1 MWIYLGCSTDLT
13 SSAESEESVL
23 PLAIGSNLS
32 HTAKLTHTVKEF
44 CSPEWLMGG
53 LIPHQSGLISKH
65 LWPRTLQAAV
75 ISSQADFPARISVLQ
90 GLEKAWEES
99 EVAYFSRSCAWPK
112 KSSPSSYSLKMCQL
126 SLLEEEA
133 PWLKRLPKWG
143 MIVGGVLYPLRALEH
158 YTVVKGGS
166 YWATP
171 NTMDGMELRSEEALK
186 HQFTHARKGRTK
198 PANLREQVHPQCWPQ
213 NLFPTP
219 QARSAPDCPAER
231 MRHTPS
237 LESVANMEQSTNGK
251 KLCPAFVEL
260 LMGYPKEWTVL
271 EDWAMQWFQSKRK
284 KRSKS

>member
-1 MWIYLGCSTDLT
+1 MAWIYL
-13 SSAESEESVL
+13 AESEESQSL
-23 PLAIGSNLS
+23 LAIGSDLS

-90 GLEKAWEES
+90 GLEKAWQES
-99 EVAYFSRSCAWPK
+99 EADYFSRSCAFPK

-158 YTVVKGGS
+158 YTAEKGGS
-166 YWATP
+166 CWPTPTRNANLDCPSERARKTPALASAVMMATP
-171 NTMDGMELRSEEALK
+171 
-186 HQFTHARKGRTK
+186 
-198 PANLREQVHPQCWPQ
+198 
-213 NLFPTP
+213 
-219 QARSAPDCPAER
+219 R
-231 MRHTPS
+231 MNATRPVHTPCHS
-237 LESVANMEQSTNGK
+237 VIQKKHGETLPESVGRLYPENIGK
-251 KLCPAFVEL
+251 RLCPKWTSV
-260 LMGYPKEWTVL
+260 LMGYQTTWTDL
-271 EDWAMQWFQSKRK
+271 EHWAMQYVLSKRK